1 MKTGIIGLGAMGF
14 PIALNLYKAGHLA
27 YAWNRTRATTEAL
40 VGRCHNLAIASSP
53 AALAARCELI
63 LISVSA
69 DADVRQVIDALLPA
83 VTPGTLIVDTSTIS
97 AVTARDMAQR
107 VAAHGAQF
115 LDAPVSGG
123 VEGAKNAALAMM
135 VGGDVDALEKARPV
149 LRTIAQRII
158 HMGPSGSG
166 QATKAVNQIMAAGI
180 NQAVT
185 EALGFAQAM
194 QLPLDKVIEVV
205 GSGAAGNWFLNHRG
219 STMAQ
224 GSYAPGFKVAL
235 HHKDLAI
242 CKHMADEADIPLPV
256 TEMTLMHY
264 KNLIEGGYGAEDIS
278 ALFRLKKPCRD

>member
-1 MKTGIIGLGAMGF
+1 MKTGMIGLGAMGF
-14 PIALNLYKAGHLA
+14 PIAMNLHQTGHLA
-27 YAWNRTRATTEAL
+27 CVWNRTHATAETL
-40 VGRCHNLAIASSP
+40 VARCSDRVEIASSP

-69 DADVRQVIDALLPA
+69 DADLRQVIDALLPA
-83 VTPGTLIVDTSTIS
+83 LTPGTIIVDTSTVN
-97 AVTARDMAQR
+97 ATTARDMAQR
-107 VAAHGAQF
+107 VAAQGARF

-123 VEGAKNAALAMM
+123 VEGAKNAALVMM
-135 VGGDVDALEKARPV
+135 VGGDAAALEKAQPV
-149 LRTIAQRII
+149 LLTIAKRIM

-185 EALGFAQAM
+185 EALSFAQAM

-205 GSGAAGNWFLNHRG
+205 SNGAAGNWFLSHRG
-219 STMAQ
+219 VTMIR

-242 CKHMADEADIPLPV
+242 CKHMADAANLALPL

-264 KNLIEGGYGAEDIS
+264 KSLIEAGYGAEDIS
-278 ALFRLKKPCRD
+278 ALFRLKKP

>member
-14 PIALNLYKAGHLA
+14 PIAMNLHQAGHLVC
-27 YAWNRTRATTEAL
+27 AWNRTHATAETLAAH
-40 VGRCHNLAIASSP
+40 CDNLEIASNP

-69 DADVRQVIDALLPA
+69 DADLRQVIDALLPA
-83 VTPGTLIVDTSTIS
+83 LTPGTIIVDTSTVSS
-97 AVTARDMAQR
+97 ATVRDVAHQVVAQ
-107 VAAHGAQF
+107 GAQF

-135 VGGDVDALEKARPV
+135 VGGDATALEKI
-149 LRTIAQRII
+149 RTTLQVIAQRIV

-185 EALGFAQAM
+185 EALAFAQAM

-205 GSGAAGNWFLNHRG
+205 SSGAAGNWFLNHRG
-219 STMAQ
+219 PSMVRD
-224 GSYAPGFKVAL
+224 SYAPGFKVAL

-242 CKHMADEADIPLPV
+242 CKRMADDVGMSLPV
-256 TEMTLMHY
+256 VEMTLMHY
-264 KNLIEGGYGAEDIS
+264 EKLIETGYGDEDIS
-278 ALFRLKKPCRD
+278 ALFRLKKP